1 MFDNEQQHEPY
12 DPPQMVD
19 MGEFGHLTRGY
30 GMLNMDHAYYFKL
43 W

>member
-1 MFDNEQQHEPY
+1 MIDNERNEPY
-12 DPPQMVD
+12 EPPQMLEI
-19 MGEFGHLTRGY
+19 GEFGQLTRGY